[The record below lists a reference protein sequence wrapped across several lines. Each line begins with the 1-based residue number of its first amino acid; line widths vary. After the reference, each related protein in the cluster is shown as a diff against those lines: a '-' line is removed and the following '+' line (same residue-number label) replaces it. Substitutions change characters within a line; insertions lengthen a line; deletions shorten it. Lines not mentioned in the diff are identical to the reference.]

1 MKQAF
6 YIVVASLVIG
16 LPIEQVAGI
25 THYGGNGLVRV
36 QSANNVYRGDL
47 WGTINMDYTQSSASF
62 TFRDGTGAINVLYGA
77 RHWFEIGLSQTLY
90 QDRAFGAL
98 GPSIGPLRVS
108 LKGALP
114 TNAPSSINLGGQILF
129 SLPTGNASNVEWES
143 YISPGT
149 SIGGMIILSF
159 DSNPIDLNRSRRLH
173 INAGLIYHN
182 DKSEYVTAEDPTTL
196 LNSIN
201 TTQAIF
207 GAALQVPLRE
217 DLHFFSELT
226 GEYFIAINPYTLIA
240 REGSKVSTYIR
251 ITPGLRYQHG
261 RFHVMSGIELRPL
274 SSGNYPIYDNQSIYP
289 RWRAIINLQYRIFK
303 GVPPTYRRGRS
314 MRISGHSFYQ
324 YGRGGDL
331 DPSGI
336 GPGVIQNLEERQ
348 KLLDRVEE
356 ELEDI
361 RQQRI
366 KAQRELEEMKKSME
380 EDPG

>member
-1 MKQAF
+1 
-6 YIVVASLVIG
+6 
-16 LPIEQVAGI
+16 
-25 THYGGNGLVRV
+25 
-36 QSANNVYRGDL
+36 
-47 WGTINMDYTQSSASF
+47 
-62 TFRDGTGAINVLYGA
+62 
-77 RHWFEIGLSQTLY
+77 
-90 QDRAFGAL
+90 
-98 GPSIGPLRVS
+98 
-108 LKGALP
+108 
-114 TNAPSSINLGGQILF
+114 
-129 SLPTGNASNVEWES
+129 
-143 YISPGT
+143 
-149 SIGGMIILSF
+149 MIILSF
-159 DSNPIDLNRSRRLH
+159 DSNPIDLNRSKRLH

-217 DLHFFSELT
+217 NLHFFSELT

-348 KLLDRVEE
+348 ELLDRVEE